1 MELLS
6 IMLNVIT
13 PIMLVMSFGYIIGK
27 KFDPDPRSLSVYLIY
42 LFTPALVFKGVY
54 EAELSGALLG
64 VGVVAIFSAISMA
77 IIGFVVARVMNYSTR
92 GESSLILTITLVNAA
107 NYGISLNTFAYG
119 DEGGNI
125 AIFYYVVSA
134 VIGNIFGVFFASR
147 GTVSARSAFSNV
159 FKVPIL
165 YAAIIGLLMNYYQIG
180 LPLVVQRSVIELAA
194 PASIPLMLGLLGLQL
209 SRVSFSTKSED
220 VDEDTLATNLSAVG
234 IAAGL
239 KLLVAPFIA
248 IGFASLMGLSGLN
261 FNVAVIESS
270 MPTAVLASALATQFG
285 GDARFVSAVTLI
297 GTLASIITLSIL
309 IFILGGTV

>member
-1 MELLS
+1 MELIS
-6 IMLNVIT
+6 IMLNVIA
-13 PIMLVMSFGYIIGK
+13 PIMLVMSIGYIIGK
-27 KFDPDPRSLSVYLIY
+27 RFNPDPRSLSVYLIY

-54 EAELSGALLG
+54 EAELSGALFG
-64 VGVVAIFSAISMA
+64 VGAVALFSAISMA
-77 IIGFVVARVMNYSTR
+77 LVGFIVARVMNYSTR
-92 GESSLILTITLVNAA
+92 AESSLILTITLVNAA

-119 DEGGNI
+119 DAGGNI

-147 GTVSARSAFSNV
+147 GSVSARSAFTNV

-165 YAAIIGLLMNYYQIG
+165 YAAIVGLLMNYYQMA
-180 LPLVVQRSVIELAA
+180 LPLVLQRSIIDIAA

-209 SRVSFSTKSED
+209 SRVSFTTKAD
-220 VDEDTLATNLSAVG
+220 DDDETLATNISAIG

-261 FNVAVIESS
+261 FNVAVLESS

-297 GTLASIITLSIL
+297 GTLASIITLSVL
-309 IFILGGTV
+309 IFVLGGTA

>member
-6 IMLNVIT
+6 IMLNVIA
-13 PIMLVMSFGYIIGK
+13 PIMLVMLIGYIIGK
-27 KFDPDPRSLSVYLIY
+27 RFDPDPRSLSVYLIY

-54 EAELSGALLG
+54 EAELSGALFG
-64 VGVVAIFSAISMA
+64 VGAVAIFSAISMA
-77 IIGFVVARVMNYSTR
+77 IVGFIVARVMNYTTR

-119 DEGGNI
+119 DAGGNI

-134 VIGNIFGVFFASR
+134 VIGNVFGVFFASR
-147 GTVSARSAFSNV
+147 GSVPAKSAFSNV

-165 YAAIIGLLMNYYQIG
+165 YAAILGLVLNYYQVEI
-180 LPLVVQRSVIELAA
+180 PLILRRSVIEIAA

-209 SRVSFSTKSED
+209 SRVSFNTSS
-220 VDEDTLATNLSAVG
+220 DEKDETLATNIPAVT

-261 FNVAVIESS
+261 FNVAVLESS

-297 GTLASIITLSIL
+297 GTLASVITLSVL
-309 IFILGGTV
+309 IFVLGGTT

>member
-6 IMLNVIT
+6 IMLNVIA
-13 PIMLVMSFGYIIGK
+13 PIMLVMLIGYIIGK
-27 KFDPDPRSLSVYLIY
+27 RFDPDPRSLSVYLIY

-54 EAELSGALLG
+54 EAELSGALFG
-64 VGVVAIFSAISMA
+64 VGAVAIFSAISMA
-77 IIGFVVARVMNYSTR
+77 IVGFIVARVMNYTTR

-119 DEGGNI
+119 DAGGNI

-147 GTVSARSAFSNV
+147 GSVSAKSAFSNV

-165 YAAIIGLLMNYYQIG
+165 YAAIVGLVLNYYQVEI
-180 LPLVVQRSVIELAA
+180 PLILRRSVIEIAA

-209 SRVSFSTKSED
+209 SRVSFNTPS
-220 VDEDTLATNLSAVG
+220 DEKDETLATNIPAVT

-261 FNVAVIESS
+261 FNVAVLESS

-285 GDARFVSAVTLI
+285 GDARFVSAVTLV
-297 GTLASIITLSIL
+297 GTLASVITLSLL
-309 IFILGGTV
+309 IFVLGGTI